1 MENRRV
7 KWGVLGTAG
16 IAWEQTIPGMKQ
28 AYNCELYAIAGRST
42 EKVKQFQD
50 EFGFEKA
57 YDSYDALLDDEQVE
71 AVYIPLPNQLHKEW
85 AVKAARKKKHI
96 LCEKPLAPTAAEVKE
111 LVQVCEQEGVLLME
125 AFAYLHSDATKEI
138 LDKVHDNV
146 IGKPQFMESCFFTPS
161 YEQENIRMRRETFGG
176 GTYDLGC
183 YNISL
188 ILSVFQE
195 MPCQVRAMG
204 GFMENGVDDFSAA
217 YMVFP
222 SGARASAEQGL
233 CSPQRA
239 DRYYIYGTEG
249 TLEAPIRF
257 NQEGAF
263 TYLIH
268 KNGKTETFT
277 STVKSNYQLE
287 TEQFGRCILE
297 GEKPWVSNEF
307 SVEVAEVMDQILK
320 EIGY

>member
-57 YDSYDALLDDEQVE
+57 YNSYDVLLDDEQVE

-277 STVKSNYQLE
+277 SSVKSNYQLE

-307 SVEVAEVMDQILK
+307 SVEVAEVMDQVLK

>member
-57 YDSYDALLDDEQVE
+57 YNSYDALLDDEQVE

-249 TLEAPIRF
+249 ALEAPIRF

-277 STVKSNYQLE
+277 SSVKSNYQLE

-307 SVEVAEVMDQILK
+307 SVEVAEVMDQVLK